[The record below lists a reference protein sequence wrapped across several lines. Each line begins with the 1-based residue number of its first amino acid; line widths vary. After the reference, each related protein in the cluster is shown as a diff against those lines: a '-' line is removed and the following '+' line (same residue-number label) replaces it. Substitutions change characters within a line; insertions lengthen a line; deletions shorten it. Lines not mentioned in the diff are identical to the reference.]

1 MDSMHADR
9 ISPAGLPH
17 SDIRESMDICS
28 SSRLFAACRV
38 LRRLLMPRHSPCAL
52 SSLTWFSLRF
62 ELCRRHSLEIV
73 LLPSALRRTS
83 TIDYSYHNVMINL
96 SQHYNKTS
104 SLLPYLLCHIVQF
117 SRCVPDF
124 ETGLKHSIPLNASI
138 CLQLWWR

>member
-17 SDIRESMDICS
+17 SDIRGSMDICS
-28 SSRLFAACRV
+28 SPRLFAACRV

-52 SSLTWFSLRF
+52 SSLTWFSIRF

-73 LLPSALRRTS
+73 LLPSAFRQIS
-83 TIDYSYHNVMINL
+83 TIDYPSPEL
-96 SQHYNKTS
+96 SFRRR
-104 SLLPYLLCHIVQF
+104 LPLCCLTCFSHIVQF

-124 ETGLKHSIPLNASI
+124 ETGLKHSNPLNASI